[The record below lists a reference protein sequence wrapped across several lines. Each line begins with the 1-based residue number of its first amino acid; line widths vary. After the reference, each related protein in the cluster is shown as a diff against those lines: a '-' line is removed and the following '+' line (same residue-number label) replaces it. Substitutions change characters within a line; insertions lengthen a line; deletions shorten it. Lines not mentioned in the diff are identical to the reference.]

1 MKLNEFLAEETYFP
15 SRQYG
20 HDDLW
25 HTMPNSVELPDITA
39 QNPYL
44 IYRVGMSLANYE
56 SPVEGSRFNEFG
68 VLAYYTEE
76 EAELCNKMLKASGIR
91 VNQIASKRTEEPEG
105 VNKKSPIADRGPI
118 KKK

>member
-1 MKLNEFLAEETYFP
+1 MKLSEFLTEEQYFK

-25 HTMPNSVELPDITA
+25 HTMPNTVEMPDITA

-44 IYRVGMSLANYE
+44 IYRIGMSLADHTT
-56 SPVEGSRFNEFG
+56 PIEGGRFNEYG
-68 VLAYYTEE
+68 ILAYYSEE
-76 EAELCNKMLKASGIR
+76 EAELCNKLLKQSGIK
-91 VNQIASKRTEEPEG
+91 VNEISSSRSEEPDNT
-105 VNKKSPIADRGPI
+105 NKVSPLPNPGPI

>member
-1 MKLNEFLAEETYFP
+1 MKLSEFLAEEQYFK

-25 HTMPNSVELPDITA
+25 HTMPNTVEMPDITA

-44 IYRVGMSLANYE
+44 IYRIGMSLADHTT
-56 SPVEGSRFNEFG
+56 PIEGGRFNEYG
-68 VLAYYTEE
+68 ILAYYTEE
-76 EAELCNKMLKASGIR
+76 EAELCNKLLRNSGIK
-91 VNQIASKRTEEPEG
+91 VNEISSLKSEEPEG
-105 VNKKSPIADRGPI
+105 INKKSPVSNPGPI